1 MNDLTTTPKAH
12 TAKGAARRSPSRS
25 PEAHQP
31 AELAVRSE
39 DAVLYLQRVPS
50 ETTHGSPQ
58 GMTDTQARYEADIL
72 SEAEAILRKRWA
84 RLGSLSDPRA
94 SADWLRVHCAGMA
107 AEVFGV
113 IFLDSKYRILAT
125 RELFRGTLD
134 GCSVAPREV
143 VRAVIEA
150 NAAAVVL
157 YHNHPSGNPEPSSAD
172 VAITQTLKQ
181 ALDLIGCRVL
191 DHLICGETVTSLSQR
206 GLC

>member
-1 MNDLTTTPKAH
+1 MTDLTTTPKAR
-12 TAKGAARRSPSRS
+12 TAKAMRGVPLALS
-25 PEAHQP
+25 EAHPP
-31 AELAVRSE
+31 AGEVRSE
-39 DAVLYLQRVPS
+39 DAVAYLHRAPG
-50 ETTHGSPQ
+50 E
-58 GMTDTQARYEADIL
+58 MTDTQARYEADIL
-72 SEAEAILRKRWA
+72 SEAETILRKRWA
-84 RLGSLSDPRA
+84 RLGSLSDPRDA
-94 SADWLRVHCAGMA
+94 SAWLRMHCASMA

-113 IFLDSKYRILAT
+113 IFLDNKHRILT
-125 RELFRGTLD
+125 SRELFRGTID

-157 YHNHPSGNPEPSSAD
+157 YHNHPSGNPEPSAAD

-191 DHLICGETVTSLSQR
+191 DHLIAGETVTSLSQR

>member
-1 MNDLTTTPKAH
+1 MTDLTTTLKTRA
-12 TAKGAARRSPSRS
+12 TLGAARVSPSRS

-31 AELAVRSE
+31 AGEVRSE
-39 DAVLYLQRVPS
+39 DAVLYLHHRVPG
-50 ETTHGSPQ
+50 E
-58 GMTDTQARYEADIL
+58 MTDTQARYEADIL
-72 SEAEAILRKRWA
+72 AEAEAILRKRWA

-94 SADWLRVHCAGMA
+94 SADWLRVHCAGMVV
-107 AEVFGV
+107 EVFGV
-113 IFLDSKYRILAT
+113 IFLDSKHRILAT

-157 YHNHPSGNPEPSSAD
+157 YHNHPSGNAEPSRAD

-191 DHLICGETVTSLSQR
+191 DHLIAGETVTSLSQR

>member
-1 MNDLTTTPKAH
+1 MTDLTTTPRTR
-12 TAKGAARRSPSRS
+12 TAKAMRGVPLALS
-25 PEAHQP
+25 EAHQ
-31 AELAVRSE
+31 LAGEVRSE
-39 DAVLYLQRVPS
+39 DAVAYLHRAPG
-50 ETTHGSPQ
+50 E
-58 GMTDTQARYEADIL
+58 MTDTQARYEADIL

-113 IFLDSKYRILAT
+113 IFLDNKHRVLQT

-143 VRAVIEA
+143 VRAVLEC

-157 YHNHPSGNPEPSSAD
+157 YHNHPSGNPEPSAAD

-191 DHLICGETVTSLSQR
+191 DHLIAGETVTSLSQR

>member
-1 MNDLTTTPKAH
+1 MTDLTTTPRTR
-12 TAKGAARRSPSRS
+12 TAKAMRGVPLALS
-25 PEAHQP
+25 EAHP
-31 AELAVRSE
+31 LAGEVRSE
-39 DAVLYLQRVPS
+39 DAVAYLHR
-50 ETTHGSPQ
+50 SP
-58 GMTDTQARYEADIL
+58 GEMTDTQARYEADIL
-72 SEAEAILRKRWA
+72 GEAEAILRKRWA

-113 IFLDSKYRILAT
+113 IFLDNKHRVLQT
-125 RELFRGTLD
+125 RELFRGTID

-143 VRAVIEA
+143 VRAVLEC

-157 YHNHPSGNPEPSSAD
+157 YHNHPSGNPEPSAAD

-191 DHLICGETVTSLSQR
+191 DHLIAGETVTSLSQR

>member
-1 MNDLTTTPKAH
+1 MNDLTTTPKARA
-12 TAKGAARRSPSRS
+12 AKGAARRSPSRS

-39 DAVLYLQRVPS
+39 DAVLYMHRVPG
-50 ETTHGSPQ
+50 E
-58 GMTDTQARYEADIL
+58 MTDTLARYEADIL
-72 SEAEAILRKRWA
+72 GEAEAILRKRWA
-84 RLGSLSDPRA
+84 RLGSLNDPAA
-94 SADWLRVHCAGMA
+94 SAAWLRMHCASMT

-113 IFLDSKYRILAT
+113 IFLDTKHRILAT

-143 VRAVIEA
+143 VRAVIEV

-157 YHNHPSGNPEPSSAD
+157 YHNHPSGNAEPSRAD

-191 DHLICGETVTSLSQR
+191 DHLIVGEVVISLSQR

>member
-1 MNDLTTTPKAH
+1 MHDLTTTPRTRA
-12 TAKGAARRSPSRS
+12 AKGDARRSLSRS

-31 AELAVRSE
+31 AGGVRSE
-39 DAVLYLQRVPS
+39 DAVLYLHHRKPG
-50 ETTHGSPQ
+50 E
-58 GMTDTQARYEADIL
+58 MTDEQARREADIL
-72 SEAEAILRKRWA
+72 GEAEAILRKRWA
-84 RLGSLSDPRA
+84 RLGSLSTPSDA
-94 SADWLRVHCAGMA
+94 SAWLRMHCATMT

-113 IFLDSKYRILAT
+113 IFLDNKHRILTT

-143 VRAVIEA
+143 VRAVIEC
-150 NAAAVVL
+150 NAAAVVF

-181 ALDLIGCRVL
+181 ALDLVGCRVL
-191 DHLICGETVTSLSQR
+191 DHLIAGETVTSLSQR

>member
-1 MNDLTTTPKAH
+1 MNDLMNTPKTR
-12 TAKGAARRSPSRS
+12 TAQGEARRSPSRS

-31 AELAVRSE
+31 ADGVRNE
-39 DAVLYLQRVPS
+39 DVVQYLHRVP
-50 ETTHGSPQ
+50 GKQ
-58 GMTDTQARYEADIL
+58 ADAQARHEAEIL
-72 SEAEAILRKRWA
+72 AEAEAILRKRWQ
-84 RLGSLSDPRA
+84 RQGILNDPAA
-94 SADWLRVHCAGMA
+94 SAAWLRMHCASMT

-113 IFLDSKYRILAT
+113 ILLDNQHRILST
-125 RELFRGTLD
+125 RELFRGTID

-143 VRAVIEA
+143 VRAVLEV

-191 DHLICGETVTSLSQR
+191 DHLIAGETVTSLSKR

>member
-1 MNDLTTTPKAH
+1 MTDLTTTPKARA
-12 TAKGAARRSPSRS
+12 AKAMRGVPLSLS
-25 PEAHQP
+25 EAHQP
-31 AELAVRSE
+31 AGEVRSE
-39 DAVLYLQRVPS
+39 DAVLYMHRAPG
-50 ETTHGSPQ
+50 E
-58 GMTDTQARYEADIL
+58 MTDTQARYEADIL

-84 RLGSLSDPRA
+84 RLGSLSDPRDA
-94 SADWLRVHCAGMA
+94 SAWLRMHCASMA

-113 IFLDSKYRILAT
+113 IFLDNKHRILST
-125 RELFRGTLD
+125 RELFRGTID

-143 VRAVIEA
+143 VRAVIEC

-157 YHNHPSGNPEPSSAD
+157 YHNHPSGNAEPSAAD

-191 DHLICGETVTSLSQR
+191 DHLIAGETVTSLSQR

>member
-1 MNDLTTTPKAH
+1 MDTTTK
-12 TAKGAARRSPSRS
+12 TKSGTGAARGRIEIEGLTS
-25 PEAHQP
+25 EQMG
-31 AELAVRSE
+31 VRSE
-39 DAVLYLQRVPS
+39 TPATYVP
-50 ETTHGSPQ
+50 Q
-58 GMTDTQARYEADIL
+58 QTDEDRIL
-72 SEAEAILRKRWA
+72 EQAEAILRKRWA

-94 SADWLRVHCAGMA
+94 SADWLRVHCASMA

-113 IFLDSKYRILAT
+113 IFLDSKHRILST

-143 VRAVIEA
+143 VRAVLEC

-157 YHNHPSGNPEPSSAD
+157 YHNHPSGNPEPSAAD
-172 VAITQTLKQ
+172 VAITHTLKQ

-191 DHLICGETVTSLSQR
+191 DHLIAGETVTSLAQR

>member
-1 MNDLTTTPKAH
+1 MTDLTNTPRSRA
-12 TAKGAARRSPSRS
+12 ALGEARRSPSRS

-31 AELAVRSE
+31 AGEVRSE
-39 DAVLYLQRVPS
+39 DAVLYMHRAPG

-58 GMTDTQARYEADIL
+58 GMTDAQARHEADIL
-72 SEAEAILRKRWA
+72 AEAEAILRRRWQ

-94 SADWLRVHCAGMA
+94 SADWLRMHCAGMT
-107 AEVFGV
+107 AEAFGV
-113 IFLDSKYRILAT
+113 IFLDNRYRILSV

-134 GCSVAPREV
+134 GCTVPPREV
-143 VRAVIEA
+143 VRAVIEV

-157 YHNHPSGNPEPSSAD
+157 YHNHPSGNAEPSGAD
-172 VAITQTLKQ
+172 VALTQTLKQ

-191 DHLICGETVTSLSQR
+191 DHLIAGETVTSLSQR